1 MGTSWN
7 ALTRATIFLTIYLLF
22 AVSTPASA
30 ADGEDLFKKNC
41 SMCHGA
47 DGKGFAVM
55 KTPDMTDP
63 KWQETH
69 SDETISEFIRTGK
82 APMPA
87 FPADKIS
94 DEELKAIIAHI
105 RTLKKKAT
113 SEE

>member
-1 MGTSWN
+1 MGTSWK
-7 ALTRATIFLTIYLLF
+7 ALTRATIFLTICLLF

-30 ADGEDLFKKNC
+30 DEGEDLFKKNC

-63 KWQETH
+63 KWQENHT
-69 SDETISEFIRTGK
+69 DEHISEFVRAGK

-94 DEELKAIIAHI
+94 DEELKAIIGHI
-105 RTLKKKAT
+105 RTLKKSAT